1 MKNTVFILLFTGGIV
16 CLFSFSF
23 CESTIHANSE
33 VKSNPDTLAISFNGF
48 TYKVIERTDI
58 LKRIKE
64 KAGKKSPLVVHI
76 MVPLCDNDNQGI
88 VPVNKQLGDGLNLR
102 TNLYWGAGYGVKS
115 YFKKYGG
122 WKLLSSKIDSVGNV
136 MERVIFYKKNS
147 AGTQIYLVADAYRGD
162 KMKACLHDYFRSLSG
177 WKSGNDSV
185 PHQKLTLYKDADLL
199 IFNGHDGLMDD
210 TLKEYYSKD
219 SIPRE
224 TATIACYAK
233 TFFNPRFENCG
244 AFPLVGTSGLLAP
257 EAYVMDAVIENWA
270 LQKSAAE
277 IKNAA
282 GDAYHAKHPSTSTG
296 GARALF
302 TTGW

>member
-1 MKNTVFILLFTGGIV
+1 MKSLHITVLFVLVTL
-16 CLFSFSF
+16 CLISFSF
-23 CESTIHANSE
+23 CESTTQAITIE
-33 VKSNPDTLAISFNGF
+33 KSTPDTLISYF
-48 TYKVIERTDI
+48 TGYRYKVNDRTEI
-58 LKRIKE
+58 LRRLKE
-64 KAGKKSPLVVHI
+64 KTGKKLPLVVHI
-76 MVPLCDNDNQGI
+76 MVPMCDNENQGI
-88 VPVNKQLGDGLNLR
+88 VPVNRWLGDGRNLK

-115 YFKKYGG
+115 YFKKQG
-122 WKLLSSKIDSVGNV
+122 WKILSSKIDSTGKV
-136 MERVIFYKKNS
+136 MERVIFYKKQTN
-147 AGTQIYLVADAYRGD
+147 GMDVYLVADAYRGD
-162 KMKACLHDYFRSLSG
+162 RMKECLHDYFRSLGG
-177 WKSGNDSV
+177 WKSGLDSI
-185 PHQKLTLYKDADLL
+185 PNQKLLLYKDADLI

-233 TFFNPRFENCG
+233 SFFNPRFEECG

-257 EAYVMDAVIENWA
+257 EAYVMEAVIEKWL
-270 LQKSAAE
+270 LQKSELE